1 MSVSDNA
8 LEGSVICRRVN
19 RTKIVAEVAAGRHV
33 RVTKDV
39 QKQEVGCKI
48 RLIMVIEQRQQEELS
63 DIKIM

>member
-1 MSVSDNA
+1 M
-8 LEGSVICRRVN
+8 ICRRVD
-19 RTKIVAEVAAGRHV
+19 RTKIAAEVAAGRHV

-48 RLIMVIEQRQQEELS
+48 RIIMVIEQRQQEELS